1 MELNSDF
8 NLRYLKIM
16 DILHWKHSKPL
27 KNSLDLHN
35 HQSHDPNAQPTHP
48 MRFSLP
54 SLPLFNYRIRKP
66 IIKPHSKVQNIL
78 SVITKLQYFLS
89 CFKLPNIFI
98 DSAEFEFIIRMLTS
112 YFSTVSDNLCWAL
125 FCEVYTRLYKK
136 NWWVEKQANPLS
148 NTILN
153 GFNFSKRDL
162 YYFPVTGP
170 F

>member
-98 DSAEFEFIIRMLTS
+98 DSAEFEFIIRMLRIFPQSVITFVKHCS
-112 YFSTVSDNLCWAL
+112 AKFTH
-125 FCEVYTRLYKK
+125 VYIK